1 MKPNQNSAFK
11 ESWKPKKR
19 TFKVLTANLIG
30 IVFVS
35 LLIYACTKEDSP
47 LAVKSNPAATDDHKQ
62 TLDFIKKAKE
72 LKEQGSIS
80 LRTETYYNT
89 ADAIALL
96 NDALNLNYCR
106 PSTDYATM
114 KVHKDT
120 NNLVLTASNTI
131 SETNLMALY
140 NNMAMTA
147 GSHFYANANSS
158 KETFAFDVQQANNL
172 NGNTLPLYVYFFLTE
187 GTCPAPS
194 SYPYGVD
201 DDWKWDGDF
210 GKCDNTQLG
219 FDAADILRCD
229 LRKHKLYRD
238 IRYGAYYFT
247 NRYSICFA
255 PKDDGCFSTEI
266 DYLKPDQSVIEGDLL
281 NPNDAY
287 PHDNLYD
294 YLIFRVASNNSNYPH
309 SCLSDAEM
317 SFYYEKMS
325 DLCSFYQPNNKVIG
339 NIEVGYNIIGITNSY
354 YFHTMRVDYW
364 KRNQITGD
372 PNGKSSLPCLDPP
385 C

>member
-11 ESWKPKKR
+11 VSWKSNGR

-35 LLIYACTKEDSP
+35 LLIYACSKEDSP
-47 LAVKSNPAATDDHKQ
+47 LAVKSNTTATDDHKQ

-194 SYPYGVD
+194 SYPYGAD
-201 DDWKWDGDF
+201 DDWWWAYDF
-210 GKCDNTQLG
+210 GKCSNHLIE
-219 FDAADILRCD
+219 FDATDLLRCD
-229 LRKHKLYRD
+229 LRKNKIYKPIKGSLY
-238 IRYGAYYFT
+238 YYS
-247 NRYSICFA
+247 NKYSICFS
-255 PKDDGCFSTEI
+255 PKPNSCAAFKI
-266 DYLKPDQSVIEGDLL
+266 NPIESNLYVSDGDLI
-281 NPNDAY
+281 NQNDIT
-287 PHDNLYD
+287 PHDNIKDYQLY
-294 YLIFRVASNNSNYPH
+294 RVQSNNQNYPH
-309 SCLSDAEM
+309 SCISDSEM
-317 SFYYEKMS
+317 NFYYEQMAG
-325 DLCSFYQPNNKVIG
+325 LCTSYKPINKIVG
-339 NIEVGYNIIGITNSY
+339 NIEVGYDALTLTND
-354 YFHTMRVDYW
+354 YFFHSMRVDYW
-364 KRNQITGD
+364 QINYIIGTT
-372 PNGKSSLPCLDPP
+372 KVSLPCLEPP